1 VKPQPV
7 TKGVAEKATATVE
20 VKVEEMEAAI
30 DVAEASLEKQIA
42 NIRPTSRPSK
52 GRRARC

>member
-1 VKPQPV
+1 MKPQPV